1 MHPPGAGTV
10 LVRYGEIGLKSAQ
23 LRGRMEQ
30 QLQEN
35 LLAIL
40 ADRGLDA
47 QVTRENT
54 RLYIETDPNRAEAVA
69 EAAADTFGVVSA
81 SPARRVAPTREAV
94 IDALADAARE
104 HYRGQPYAVR
114 VDRAG
119 PATAHPFSSTELEHR
134 GGDAVAR
141 AAPGDV
147 EPTVDLDDPDVTFAV
162 ECRPDDAYVYLDQHA
177 GPGGFPLGT
186 QEPLVALVS
195 GGIDSPVAAWLAMK
209 RGAPVYPLYIDLGE
223 YGGVD
228 HRLRAEE
235 TIATLSEYAP
245 NFDTRLRA
253 ADGGDVIEELA
264 DNLDM
269 YRMVAVRRFMLQVA
283 AEVAGE
289 LDAVGIVTG
298 EAAGQKSSQTMTNF
312 GVTGAA
318 VDLPVHRPLLA
329 LDKST
334 ISQRAQAIGT
344 YPDSTIDTGCH
355 LLAPDRPATRPP
367 LERIHE
373 AEPDDLAERAARIAT
388 ERTVLDATQT

>member
-10 LVRYGEIGLKSAQ
+10 LVRYGEIGIKSAQ

-30 QLQEN
+30 RLQEN

-40 ADRGLDA
+40 DDRGVDA

-54 RLYIETDPNRAEAVA
+54 RLYVETNPDRVETVA
-69 EAAADTFGVVSA
+69 AAAADTFGVVSA
-81 SPARRVAPTREAV
+81 SPARRVAPTREA
-94 IDALADAARE
+94 ITDALGNAACE

-119 PATAHPFSSTELEHR
+119 PASAHPFSSTELER
-134 GGDAVAR
+134 DGGDAVAR
-141 AAPGDV
+141 AAPADAD
-147 EPTVDLDDPDVTFAV
+147 PTVELDDPAVTFSV
-162 ECRPDDAYVYLDQHA
+162 ECRPDDAYVYLDQQA

-235 TIATLSEYAP
+235 TTATLGEYAP
-245 NFDTRLRA
+245 NFDTRLRV
-253 ADGGDVIEELA
+253 ADGGEVIEELA
-264 DNLDM
+264 ADLDM

-283 AEVAGE
+283 AEVAAE
-289 LDAVGIVTG
+289 LDTVGIVTG

-355 LLAPDRPATRPP
+355 LLAPDGPATRPP
-367 LERIHE
+367 LDQVRE
-373 AEPDDLAERAARIAT
+373 AEPKDLAERAAQVAA
-388 ERTVLDATQT
+388 ERTVVDATQT

>member
-10 LVRYGEIGLKSAQ
+10 LVRYGEIGIKSAQ

-30 QLQEN
+30 LLQEN
-35 LLAIL
+35 LLAMFD
-40 ADRGLDA
+40 DRTLDA

-54 RLYIETDPNRAEAVA
+54 RLYVETAAERVDAVA

-81 SPARRVAPTREAV
+81 SPARRVDPTEDAI

-119 PATAHPFSSTELEHR
+119 PASAHPFSSTELER
-134 GGDAVAR
+134 AGGDAVAR
-141 AAPGDV
+141 GAPDGV
-147 EPTVDLDDPDVTFAV
+147 EPRVDLDDPELIFGV
-162 ECRPDDAYVYLDQHA
+162 ECRPEDAYVFLDSHD

-186 QEPLVALVS
+186 QEPLVALLS

-223 YGGVD
+223 YGGPD
-228 HRLRAEE
+228 HRLRAEQ
-235 TIATLSEYAP
+235 TTATLARYAP
-245 NFDTRLRA
+245 NFDTRLRV
-253 ADGGDVIEELA
+253 ADGGAVIEELA
-264 DNLDM
+264 ADLDM

-283 AEVAGE
+283 AAVAE
-289 LDAVGIVTG
+289 DIDAVGIVTG
-298 EAAGQKSSQTMTNF
+298 EAAGQKSSQTMSNLR
-312 GVTGAA
+312 VTGTA
-318 VDLPVHRPLLA
+318 VDLPVHRPLLGF
-329 LDKST
+329 DKST
-334 ISQRAQAIGT
+334 ISKRAQAIGT

-367 LERIHE
+367 LSRIRE
-373 AEPDDLAERAARIAT
+373 AEPADLADRAASVAADRAIVDPTRI
-388 ERTVLDATQT
+388 